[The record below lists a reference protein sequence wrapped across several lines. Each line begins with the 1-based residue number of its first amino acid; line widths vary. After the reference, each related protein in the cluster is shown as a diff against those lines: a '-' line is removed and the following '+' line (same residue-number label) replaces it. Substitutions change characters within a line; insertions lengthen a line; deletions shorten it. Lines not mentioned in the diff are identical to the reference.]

1 MTAPGA
7 PSGDTAGT
15 APDRRIIEQRGL
27 YLDELEVGTVYA
39 HRPGRTL
46 TEADNVLFTTL
57 TMNTQ
62 ALHLDAAWSE
72 GQPFGQR
79 LVNSMLTLATLV
91 GQSVSQLTQ
100 GTIVAQL
107 GLTDVSFPKPLFHGD
122 TLYTETEITGVR
134 ASSSRPGQGIAT
146 MTHTGRN
153 QHGDVVATATRSVL
167 MWSSTSVPPTV
178 SPTVPTTVP
187 RTVAQERS

>member
-1 MTAPGA
+1 MSDGGTGSGTGNAP
-7 PSGDTAGT
+7 AGVHV
-15 APDRRIIEQRGL
+15 IEQRGL
-27 YLDELEVGTVYA
+27 YLDELEVGAVYA

-62 ALHLDAAWSE
+62 ALHLDAAWSA

-91 GQSVSQLTQ
+91 GQSVTQLTQ
-100 GTIVAQL
+100 GTLVAQL
-107 GLTDVSFPKPLFHGD
+107 GLTDVAFPTPLFHGD
-122 TLYTETEITGVR
+122 TLYTSTEITGIR
-134 ASSSRPGQGIAT
+134 PSSSRPGQGIVSMA
-146 MTHTGRN
+146 HTGRN

-167 MWSSTSVPPTV
+167 MWSST
-178 SPTVPTTVP
+178 
-187 RTVAQERS
+187 AQRAARREGQG